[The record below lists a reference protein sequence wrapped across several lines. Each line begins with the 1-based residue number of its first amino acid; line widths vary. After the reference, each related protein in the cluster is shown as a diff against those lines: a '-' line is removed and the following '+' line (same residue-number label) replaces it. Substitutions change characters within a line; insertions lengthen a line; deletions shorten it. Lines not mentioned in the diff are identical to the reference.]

1 MVIRFICNGTQVCL
15 VPDLE
20 LQTLKIVETMKEA
33 ENLNNAETQAL
44 NIPVVMPRFVYR
56 LYERGK
62 CRTYE
67 IGELD
72 NPRTLPKEWCDR
84 RLCEG
89 FWGDEESCKK
99 VVSLLNGA

>member
-1 MVIRFICNGTQVCL
+1 MNEV
-15 VPDLE
+15 
-20 LQTLKIVETMKEA
+20 
-33 ENLNNAETQAL
+33 ENLNNAEKQAL

-67 IGELD
+67 IGEND
-72 NPRTLPKEWCDR
+72 TPRTSPKEWCDR

-99 VVSLLNGA
+99 VISLLNGA

>member
-1 MVIRFICNGTQVCL
+1 MNDTINDKQSTEDGGAVGK
-15 VPDLE
+15 P
-20 LQTLKIVETMKEA
+20 A
-33 ENLNNAETQAL
+33 
-44 NIPVVMPRFVYR
+44 VMPRFTYR
-56 LYERGK
+56 LYEHGK
-62 CRTYE
+62 VRTYE

-89 FWGDEESCKK
+89 FWGDEERCKK